1 MISRKRGG
9 LVEYGGQFS
18 SFRVGRLVVEDET
31 REVDHSTAGKGDKEG
46 FLGVRG
52 VGKKRTLSIQ
62 KKRQFGGCL
71 EQEKFQIE
79 FLTNPFHE
87 NFHYSIC
94 IPSKHQNWL

>member
-18 SFRVGRLVVEDET
+18 SIRVGRLVVEDET

-46 FLGVRG
+46 FLGVR

-62 KKRQFGGCL
+62 KKAIWRLSRTG
-71 EQEKFQIE
+71 KVS
-79 FLTNPFHE
+79 N
-87 NFHYSIC
+87 
-94 IPSKHQNWL
+94 